1 MLVFRLKKNRGQLKL
16 QESVLN
22 LFEYQNKIAIKD
34 DFDGLESY
42 LDEIWSKREKNT
54 FYVDNSETNIESQR
68 FLQFIH
74 KSNELKSNKYVGVIH
89 FNDIKINLLP
99 KIFFDSSIEYSNQEV
114 HQIQN
119 HILWWLSYCRKIKF
133 PNYQASLGNV
143 KSDFFEVLIYLFS
156 KYTSELLSSSI
167 YQQYEEVNKE
177 LSYMKGRLN
186 VNEYIH
192 ENISKGRWHHLNCS
206 YDAFVFDNEF
216 NRIIKYVST
225 ILFNATSNQDNK
237 KNLREIL
244 FILDEVSDEKAS
256 AEQCKKIT
264 FNPMFGEFET
274 VRDYCTLFLTNCVSF
289 DYKNDL
295 KLFAFLLPM
304 EYVFEDFIFGFIQ
317 KEIPS
322 IQAKAQ
328 RSDIYL
334 DESQVYNLKPDLF
347 LKTAFKSL
355 IADTKYKIVYSDEK
369 DPKKGISQN
378 DLYQMLTYAVRFEVE
393 EIILFY
399 PDTIKHNQE
408 QSAEIII
415 KDTLANNKV
424 ISIKAFQLPIIHK
437 ELLKHGL
444 NTNTDLKEIFETT
457 RIELIEKLEEILLL
471 KVPMYDSTNT
481 RVQIR

>member
-1 MLVFRLKKNRGQLKL
+1 MQVFKLKKTHGQLEL
-16 QESVLN
+16 RESVLN

-54 FYVDNSETNIESQR
+54 FYVENSETNFESQR

-89 FNDIKINLLP
+89 FNGIKINLLP
-99 KIFFDSSIEYSNQEV
+99 KIFFDSSREYTTQEV
-114 HQIQN
+114 NQIQN

-156 KYTSELLSSSI
+156 KYTRELLSSSI

-186 VNEYIH
+186 VNEYIN
-192 ENISKGRWHHLNCS
+192 ENISKGRWHHLNCT

-216 NRIIKYVST
+216 NRIIKYVAT
-225 ILFNATSNQDNK
+225 ILFNATSSLDNK

-256 AEQCKKIT
+256 AEQCEKIT

-304 EYVFEDFIFGFIQ
+304 EYVFEDFIFGFIE

-322 IQAKAQ
+322 IEAKAQ

-347 LKTAFKSL
+347 LKTEFKSL

-378 DLYQMLTYAVRFEVE
+378 DLYQMLTYAVRFEVD

-408 QSAEIII
+408 NSAEIII

-437 ELLKHGL
+437 GLLTQEL
-444 NTNTDLKEIFETT
+444 NTKTDLNDLFETT
-457 RIELIEKLEEILLL
+457 RIELIKKLEEILVL
-471 KVPMYDSTNT
+471 KAPKYDTSNT
-481 RVQIR
+481 RVLIQ